1 LSSIHIVYMGKI
13 AKKGRL
19 FLGKRIG
26 PQSARRAR
34 KPLSEDWITGNI
46 PNRHYVNKRRNRK
59 IIRGT
64 KRREQQQQQQ

>member
-1 LSSIHIVYMGKI
+1 MGKI

-26 PQSARRAR
+26 PKSARRAR

-59 IIRGT
+59 IIN
-64 KRREQQQQQQ
+64 KKF

>member
-1 LSSIHIVYMGKI
+1 MGKI

-19 FLGKRIG
+19 FLGKRLG

-59 IIRGT
+59 VLRG
-64 KRREQQQQQQ
+64 RRTRTATDSTSTST

>member
-1 LSSIHIVYMGKI
+1 MGKI
-13 AKKGRL
+13 AKKGRI

-46 PNRHYVNKRRNRK
+46 PNRHYVNKRRNRRVL
-59 IIRGT
+59 RG
-64 KRREQQQQQQ
+64 RRTTTST

>member
-1 LSSIHIVYMGKI
+1 MGKI

-46 PNRHYVNKRRNRK
+46 PNRHFVNRRRNRK
-59 IIRGT
+59 VLRG
-64 KRREQQQQQQ
+64 KRTMTTRSRTSST

>member
-1 LSSIHIVYMGKI
+1 MGKI

-46 PNRHYVNKRRNRK
+46 PNRHYVNRRRNRK
-59 IIRGT
+59 VLRG
-64 KRREQQQQQQ
+64 RRTITTRSRPSST

>member
-1 LSSIHIVYMGKI
+1 MGKI

-34 KPLSEDWITGNI
+34 KPLNEDWITGNI

-59 IIRGT
+59 VIRG
-64 KRREQQQQQQ
+64 RRTTTPT

>member
-1 LSSIHIVYMGKI
+1 MGKI

-59 IIRGT
+59 VLRG
-64 KRREQQQQQQ
+64 RRTRTRTTTTTST

>member
-1 LSSIHIVYMGKI
+1 MGKI

-26 PQSARRAR
+26 PKSARRAR
-34 KPLSEDWITGNI
+34 KPLSIDWITGNI

-59 IIRGT
+59 IISR
-64 KRREQQQQQQ
+64 KNNLS